1 MNLILLV
8 LAVLFVRNL
17 FALLRT
23 IVSVDSVSPEYLL
36 TIVSSLIFMFMN
48 FILLALA
55 LMFVRNFFPGLR
67 SSVAQVQEQQLL
79 TPEPETGL
87 PEEEWH
93 LYGV

>member
-17 FALLRT
+17 FALLRN
-23 IVSVDSVSPEYLL
+23 IVSVDSVSSEYLL
-36 TIVSSLIFMFMN
+36 NIVSSLIFMFMN

-67 SSVAQVQEQQLL
+67 SSVAQAQAQPLP
-79 TPEPETGL
+79 TPEPATGL

-93 LYGV
+93 LYGI